1 MHGGLARPVG
11 RNGSVC
17 IDEVTEIDDPDC
29 LRCWSRGK
37 AHRFVAYRSAVTV
50 SLPMMASE
58 SSDRGASDR
67 CVSSPLRFRNRTGLS
82 GVQSYSED
90 KMCKLSKFL
99 FFFQLCKRLVKTAP
113 RERNQFSSSTKLND

>member
-1 MHGGLARPVG
+1 MAGLARPVG

-29 LRCWSRGK
+29 LRCWSRETK
-37 AHRFVAYRSAVTV
+37 VCDAQTV
-50 SLPMMASE
+50 GLPMMASE

-99 FFFQLCKRLVKTAP
+99 FFFPVEQKISQ
-113 RERNQFSSSTKLND
+113 NSST